1 MPAKEKHTLNKNE
14 RLKSRK
20 SIDALFMEGR
30 RFGIAPFRVFYQF
43 SEQGLKFGVGVSH
56 RNFKKAID
64 RNRVKRLVREVY
76 RLQKN
81 RLAASLNARGGGMNL
96 FFVYTD
102 KELPEYTTLFEKMEK
117 AVQKLISIANENTFT
132 AA

>member
-1 MPAKEKHTLNKNE
+1 MPEKKKHTLSKKE

-20 SIDALFMEGR
+20 SIDSLFMEGR

-43 SEQGLKFGVGVSH
+43 TQQELKFGVGVSH
-56 RNFKKAID
+56 RNFKKATD

-81 RLAASLNARGGGMNL
+81 GLAACLSAKGGGMNL

-117 AVQKLISIANENTFT
+117 AIQKLISIANENTFT